1 MIEEDSIIPASLSIQ
16 ALRHT
21 GYKNTTYALA
31 ELIDNSIQANA
42 ENIEI
47 LCYDRIIALD
57 KQERR
62 TIHQIAVADDGTGMD
77 EYTLKKSVQFGNGTR
92 LHDRSGIGRFGMGLP
107 QSTVSQCKRADI
119 YTWSGGETP
128 LHSYLSYDEIVSGKN
143 KVPPC
148 KRKDIDDV
156 WKRFSKCL
164 KNPSGTI
171 VIWSKLDQVNW
182 KKSDTVITK
191 SEQTIG
197 RIYRN
202 LIHSKKVDICAIS
215 FMEDSNEHQRYRIKS
230 NDPGYLIS
238 PSATPEP
245 YGETAMFVEYADE
258 TMYVD
263 KDGKKYPVYI
273 KFSMTKDE
281 ARTDKKGGD
290 GGNSDW
296 GKHAHENRGISLIR
310 ADRELDLDTNMV
322 RTYDP
327 KERWWGVEVTFPPEL
342 DEVFGVTNTKQHA
355 LNFARLAK
363 SVQPQVSKKKSNQ
376 EQQNE
381 DHDEEGNADLFKI
394 IKFINKTL
402 IPIRSRISEQKIG
415 SRTPGSKEPHR
426 PEDLATDVTK
436 ERQEGGHVGKSDEEE
451 KESPEIRTKYISDA
465 FGEDGYMTK
474 KVADEEA
481 QYIVDNKLKFKIM
494 HRILSGSVLFDVQ
507 RSKGVIIV
515 KLNQEHPA
523 YHNLMDVL
531 KESQNADTDN
541 VEELKSRLR
550 RAHNGLELMFLS
562 WARFEDEELDPEKVH
577 DMQDLRN
584 EWGKYLADFL
594 RPNT

>member
-42 ENIEI
+42 KNIEI

-77 EYTLKKSVQFGNGTR
+77 ERTLKKSVQFGNGTR

-107 QSTVSQCKRADI
+107 QSTISQCKRADI
-119 YTWSGGETP
+119 YTWSNNETP
-128 LHSYLSYDEIVSGKN
+128 LHSYLSYNEIVSGKN
-143 KVPPC
+143 KIPAC
-148 KRKDIDDV
+148 TRRDIDEV

-164 KNPSGTI
+164 KSSSGTV
-171 VIWSKLDQVNW
+171 VIWSNLDQVNW

-202 LIHSKKVDICAIS
+202 LIHSKKVNINAIS
-215 FMEDSNEHQRYRIKS
+215 FVEDSNEHKQYKIKS
-230 NDPGYLIS
+230 NDPCYLMS
-238 PSATPEP
+238 PSATPDR
-245 YGETAMFVEYADE
+245 YGEKPMFVKYSDE

-263 KDGKKYPVYI
+263 SNGKKYPVHI
-273 KFSMTKDE
+273 KFSMTEDE

-290 GGNSDW
+290 GGNSEW

-310 ADRELDLDTNMV
+310 AERELDLDTNMV
-322 RTYDP
+322 KTYDP
-327 KERWWGVEVTFPPEL
+327 KERWWGVEITFPPEL
-342 DEVFGVTNTKQHA
+342 DEIFGVTNTKQHA

-363 SVQPQVSKKKSNQ
+363 SIQPHGTKKRSKQ
-376 EQQNE
+376 EQQDN
-381 DHDEEGNADLFKI
+381 DNDEEENSDLFKI
-394 IKFINKTL
+394 IKFVNKTL
-402 IPIRSRISEQKIG
+402 GPIRSRISEQKIG
-415 SRTPGSKEPHR
+415 SRTPGSEKPPR

-436 ERQEGGHVGKSDEEE
+436 ERQKGGHVGKSDEGE
-451 KESPEIRTKYISDA
+451 KESPEIRTKHISDM

-474 KVADEEA
+474 KVAGEEA
-481 QYIVDNKLKFKIM
+481 EYIVNNKLKFKIM
-494 HRILSGSVLFDVQ
+494 HRVLSGSVLFDVQ

-515 KLNQEHPA
+515 KLNQDHPA
-523 YHNLMDVL
+523 YQNLMDVL
-531 KESQNADTDN
+531 KDSQNTDTN
-541 VEELKSRLR
+541 SVEELKNRLR

-562 WARFEDEELDPEKVH
+562 WARYEDEVLDPDKVH